1 MGKMEVLRIGA
12 QNARLIDEI
21 GRDNPTK
28 GMALYRAVRRFARSG
43 AEPPPEEVSPE
54 TWAEMKEEQ
63 ETIGELTDRNRENG
77 GSGGRPKHDP
87 DFESFWGL
95 YPRQEKKLDAQKAW
109 QETSTERPPL
119 ADILAALR
127 RARQIWKE
135 EQTEGRYIPLASS
148 WLRGCQWT
156 DKK

>member
-43 AEPPPEEVSPE
+43 AEPPQEEVSPE

-63 ETIGELTDRNRENG
+63 EKIGALTERSRRNG
-77 GSGGRPKHDP
+77 GGGPE
-87 DFESFWGL
+87 FESFWNL
-95 YPRQEKKLDAQKAW
+95 WPRQEKKRDAQKAW
-109 QETSTERPPL
+109 RETAAERPPL
-119 ADILAALR
+119 TDLLAVVQHLR
-127 RARQIWKE
+127 KVWTE
-135 EQTEGRYIPLASS
+135 ENTEGRYIPLASS
-148 WLRGCQWT
+148 WLRERRWT
-156 DKK
+156 DKV

>member
-28 GMALYRAVRRFARSG
+28 GMALYRAIRRFVRSG
-43 AEPPPEEVSPE
+43 AEPPPEEVPPE

-63 ETIGELTDRNRENG
+63 ETIGELADRNRENG
-77 GSGGRPKHDP
+77 GGGGRPKREP
-87 DFESFWGL
+87 DFESFWEL

-109 QETSTERPPL
+109 RETDAARPPL
-119 ADILAALR
+119 TDLLAALQ
-127 RARQIWKE
+127 RARQVWKE
-135 EQTEGRYIPLASS
+135 EHTEGRYIPLAAS
-148 WLRGCQWT
+148 WLRDRRWT
-156 DKK
+156 DIK